1 MQTRLLYNILTA
13 KWMISPSTANAALPL
28 YKDILLSA
36 KYRMEGTAA
45 IRIECASSIGNRQYP
60 SIPANHRINVV
71 NLNGVMM
78 REDTECE
85 YGTETMASRLRE
97 ADIDPNCIGH
107 IIKIDSGGGAADAVP
122 PLAEAIKACN
132 KPVLAYVKGSACSAA
147 MYVASYC
154 GHIMAQH
161 GRNEVG
167 CIGTMVQ
174 IAGYPS
180 QTTFE
185 DGLVYVRIYADPSDE
200 KNLEYEKALS
210 GDFSPIRENV
220 LNPLAEDFRRDVKAN
235 RPAVTD
241 DQLKG
246 RTYFAQDTIGTLI
259 DAIGTMD
266 DAVEKVIDMS
276 NLTITE
282 MEGLQRIQSIES
294 CRDLQSVDGCVS
306 LNGQQLQDIEDRLA
320 HGDEIDTVRQS
331 LDQQTT
337 ENDQLRTEN
346 ARLQADLE
354 SRDQQIVNLNAALDA
369 RKQQPLAEPVHNGG
383 NDPAADNSNPSEFCK
398 SLINR
403 NNG

>member
-1 MQTRLLYNILTA
+1 M
-13 KWMISPSTANAALPL
+13 
-28 YKDILLSA
+28 SA
-36 KYRMEGTAA
+36 KYKMEGATAE
-45 IRIECASSIGNRQYP
+45 RIECASSLGNRQYP
-60 SIPANHRINVV
+60 SIPSNHRINVLD
-71 NLNGVMM
+71 LNGVMM

-85 YGTETMASRLRE
+85 YGTETMANKLRE
-97 ADIDPNCIGH
+97 ADNDPSCIGH

-122 PLAEAIKACN
+122 PLADAIKACN
-132 KPVLAYVKGSACSAA
+132 KPVLAFVKGSACSAA

-180 QTTFE
+180 KTTFE

-210 GDFSPIRENV
+210 GDFSPMRENV

-241 DQLKG
+241 AQLKG
-246 RTYFAQDTIGTLI
+246 RTYFAQDTVGTLI

-276 NLTITE
+276 NLTITQ
-282 MEGLQRIQSIES
+282 MEGLQRIQSIKS
-294 CRDLQSVDGCVS
+294 CSDLQCVDGCVS
-306 LNGQQLQDIEDRLA
+306 LNEQQLLDIENRLA

-337 ENDQLRTEN
+337 ENEQLRTEN

-354 SRDQQIVNLNAALDA
+354 ARDQQIVNLNAALDA

-383 NDPAADNSNPSEFCK
+383 HAPAADNSNPEEFCRN
-398 SLINR
+398 LIHR

>member
-28 YKDILLSA
+28 YKDILMSA
-36 KYRMEGTAA
+36 KYRMEGTEA
-45 IRIECASSIGNRQYP
+45 IRIECASSLGNRQYP
-60 SIPANHRINVV
+60 AIPANHRINVV
-71 NLNGVMM
+71 DLNGVMM

-97 ADIDPNCIGH
+97 ADNDHNCIGH

-246 RTYFAQDTIGTLI
+246 RTYFAQDAIGTLI

-306 LNGQQLQDIEDRLA
+306 LNEQQLQDIEARLE

-337 ENDQLRTEN
+337 ENEQLRTEN
-346 ARLQADLE
+346 ARLQSE
-354 SRDQQIVNLNAALDA
+354 ITRRDEQIVNLNAALDA
-369 RKQQPLAEPVHNGG
+369 RKQQPLADPVHNGG
-383 NDPAADNSNPSEFCK
+383 TDPAADNSNPSEFCK

>member
-13 KWMISPSTANAALPL
+13 KWMISPPTANAALPL
-28 YKDILLSA
+28 YRDILMSA
-36 KYRMEGTAA
+36 KYKMEGGRQV
-45 IRIECASSIGNRQYP
+45 RIECASSIGNKQYP
-60 SIPANHRINVV
+60 SIPANHRINVID
-71 NLNGVMM
+71 LNGVMM

-85 YGTETMASRLRE
+85 YGTETMADRLRE
-97 ADIDPNCIGH
+97 ADKDPNCIGH
-107 IIKIDSGGGAADAVP
+107 IVRIDSGGGAADSVH
-122 PLAEAIKACN
+122 PLADAIKACT

-174 IAGYPS
+174 ITGYPS
-180 QTTFE
+180 QTTME

-200 KNLEYEKALS
+200 KNLEYEKALA
-210 GDFSPIRENV
+210 GDFKPIRENV

-235 RPAVTD
+235 RPTVAD

-246 RTYFAQDTIGTLI
+246 RTYFAQDVIGTLV
-259 DAIGTMD
+259 DAIGTFD
-266 DAVEKVIDMS
+266 EAVEKVIDMS

-282 MEGLQRIQSIES
+282 MEGLTRIQSIES

-306 LNGQQLQDIEDRLA
+306 LNRQQLEDIEARLE
-320 HGDEIDTVRQS
+320 HGDEIDSVRSS
-331 LDQQTT
+331 LDQQIADN
-337 ENDQLRTEN
+337 ERLRNEN
-346 ARLQADLE
+346 ATLRSDLDA
-354 SRDQQIVNLNAALDA
+354 RDAQIVNLNAALDA
-369 RKQQPLAEPVHNGG
+369 RKRQPLAEPVHNGG
-383 NDPAADNSNPSEFCK
+383 QEPAADNSNPEEFCNN
-398 SLINR
+398 LIHR

>member
-1 MQTRLLYNILTA
+1 
-13 KWMISPSTANAALPL
+13 MISPATASAALPL
-28 YKDILLSA
+28 YKDILMSA
-36 KYRMEGTAA
+36 KYKMDGDRQVK
-45 IRIECASSIGNRQYP
+45 IEFASSIGNRQHP
-60 SIPANHRINVV
+60 SIPANHRINVID
-71 NLNGVMM
+71 LNGVMM

-85 YGTETMASRLRE
+85 YGTETMADRLRE
-97 ADIDPNCIGH
+97 ADKDPNCIGH
-107 IIKIDSGGGAADAVP
+107 IVKIDSGGGAADSVP
-122 PLAEAIKACN
+122 PLADAIKACR
-132 KPVLAYVKGSACSAA
+132 KPVLAFVKGSACSAA

-180 QTTFE
+180 QTTLK
-185 DGLVYVRIYADPSDE
+185 DGMVYVRIYADPSDE
-200 KNLEYEKALS
+200 KNLEYEKALA
-210 GDFSPIRENV
+210 GDFKPIRENV

-246 RTYFAQDTIGTLI
+246 RTYFAQDAIGTLV

-276 NLTITE
+276 NLTITK
-282 MEGLQRIQSIES
+282 MEGLERIQSIES

-306 LNGQQLQDIEDRLA
+306 LNEQQLADIEARIA
-320 HGDEIDTVRQS
+320 RGDDIDTVRQS
-331 LDQQTT
+331 LDRQTADNEKLRS
-337 ENDQLRTEN
+337 ENERLRTDLTERD
-346 ARLQADLE
+346 AR
-354 SRDQQIVNLNAALDA
+354 IVNLNAALDA

-383 NDPAADNSNPSEFCK
+383 QEPAADNSNPEEFCNN
-398 SLINR
+398 LIHR